1 MDPRLRTFGL
11 LIVVVVI
18 WASYPT
24 VVKLALRDMPP
35 FTLAAFRCLLA
46 SALLSALLWR
56 DAGQREWPIT
66 RADWP
71 DLVVLGVSGIAV
83 STAIFYWGV
92 SLTTA
97 SNAVILTASTPVLV
111 AIGGHLFFAERLR
124 PVQWLGVACSAGGV
138 LLTVT
143 RGQLRLLESPPHVG
157 DGIVVVGQVAWA
169 TYTLYGKRVLI
180 RLSPRVATTAA
191 YLVGTALLV
200 PAAVLLAP
208 AFPPATFTSTA
219 AWGVVLFQ
227 GTLGTPSHIWYYRGV
242 QTVGP
247 TVTALFTNLQPLIG
261 VGLATLV
268 LGERLLPAQGIGAAA
283 ILLGVWLTTRR
294 PSR

>member
-35 FTLAAFRCLLA
+35 FTLAVFRCLLA

-56 DAGQREWPIT
+56 DASQREWPIT

-71 DLVVLGVSGIAV
+71 DLVVL
-83 STAIFYWGV
+83 GV

-200 PAAVLLAP
+200 PAAILLAP

-219 AWGVVLFQ
+219 AWAVVLFQ
-227 GTLGTPSHIWYYRGV
+227 GTLGTLSHIWYYRGV

-247 TVTALFTNLQPLIG
+247 TVTALFTNLQPLVG

-268 LGERLLPAQGIGAAA
+268 LGERLLPAQAIGAAA
-283 ILLGVWLTTRR
+283 ILFGVWLTTRR
-294 PSR
+294 PPR